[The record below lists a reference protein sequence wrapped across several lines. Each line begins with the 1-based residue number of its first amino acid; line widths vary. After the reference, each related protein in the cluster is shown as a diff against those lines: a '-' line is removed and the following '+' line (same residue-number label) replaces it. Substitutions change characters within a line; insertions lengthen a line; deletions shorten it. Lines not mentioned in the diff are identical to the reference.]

1 MEYAYRKNRVLLSSN
16 PLVYVI
22 KMKSMFFYKPQFATW
37 GFHMALRGSLRTIDL
52 ARAAGISVQ
61 QVRNYEA
68 LGLLPPAERSKSG
81 YRLYTQWHLA
91 ALKTARSLV
100 GGYGWQRMPKIM
112 QALHSGDLGAAL
124 AIIDAR
130 HAELAGKRRECE
142 QTLSALHALA
152 EQAAPLQSSRRPQRL
167 RVGEAAR
174 QVGVRV
180 SALHFWEQQ
189 GLLHP
194 VRESES
200 HYRLYDEQQ
209 MHRLRVVVLLREA
222 GYGFNVIHSV
232 LNELAAG
239 RPERAIVAVEKRREE
254 LKRTSWACVEALA
267 RFRRY
272 VREFCGELL

>member
-1 MEYAYRKNRVLLSSN
+1 
-16 PLVYVI
+16 
-22 KMKSMFFYKPQFATW
+22 
-37 GFHMALRGSLRTIDL
+37 MALRTSLRTIDL

-68 LGLLPPAERSKSG
+68 LGLLPQASRSKSG
-81 YRLYTQWHLA
+81 YRLYTQHHLA

-100 GGYGWQRMPKIM
+100 GGYGWQRMPAIM
-112 QALHSGDLGAAL
+112 QALHRGDLAAAL
-124 AIIDAR
+124 TTIDTR
-130 HAELAGKRRECE
+130 HGEQALKRRECE

-152 EQAAPLQSSRRPQRL
+152 KQPTPEQSSRSSQGL

-194 VRESES
+194 VRDQSS
-200 HYRLYDEQQ
+200 RYRLYDEQQ
-209 MHRLRVVVLLREA
+209 MRRLRVVVLLREA
-222 GYGFNVIHSV
+222 GYDFTVILSV
-232 LNELAAG
+232 LDELAAG
-239 RPERAIVAVEKRREE
+239 RPEQAIVAVEKRREE
-254 LKRTSWACVEALA
+254 LARTSWVCIEALT
-267 RFRRY
+267 FFQRY